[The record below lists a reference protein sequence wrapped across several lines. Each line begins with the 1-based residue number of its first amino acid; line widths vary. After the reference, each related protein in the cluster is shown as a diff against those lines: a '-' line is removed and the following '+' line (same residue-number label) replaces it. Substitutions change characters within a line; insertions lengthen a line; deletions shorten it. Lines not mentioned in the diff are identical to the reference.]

1 MRAGPVAGTG
11 TGGDDARQGR
21 RPRCPCAF
29 SGTAPQFVMTKPP
42 PDEDSDNR
50 IVAVTLDEESIGR
63 SGPDIE
69 HERAI
74 AIYDLVEKNL
84 FAPEGADSGPFT
96 LHIGITVNRL
106 MFDIRRED
114 GTPVVTLL
122 LSLTPFRRI
131 VKDYFMICDSYYQAI
146 RTATSDKIEAI
157 DMGRRGVHDEGSRTL
172 QERLSGKVRVDFE
185 TARRLFTLISVL
197 HWKGGA

>member
-1 MRAGPVAGTG
+1 MTETSKPDVPDDDGT
-11 TGGDDARQGR
+11 
-21 RPRCPCAF
+21 
-29 SGTAPQFVMTKPP
+29 K
-42 PDEDSDNR
+42 R
-50 IVAVTLDEESIGR
+50 IVTVTLDEESIGR

-74 AIYDLVEKNL
+74 AIYDLVEQNL
-84 FAPEGADSGPFT
+84 FAPEGAGEGPFT
-96 LHIGITVNRL
+96 LHIAINGSRL
-106 MFDIRRED
+106 LFDIRRED
-114 GTPVVTLL
+114 GTPVVAHL

-146 RTATSDKIEAI
+146 RTATPDKIEAI

-172 QERLSGKVRVDFE
+172 MTRLEGKVRVDFE

-197 HWKGGA
+197 HWKG